1 MIMKGIWWFGNGASR
16 NYRASLTDFFFKVYL
31 GIITILYTRTVAV
44 LLAGSLV
51 LALYILYQLSTLL
64 ILFALCMMTSVLT
77 IRLVLSEDQSQAP
90 FQEPQQP
97 CDADKLEILHQSPI
111 SLNFPETPMPATP
124 LIRVLE
130 TIDLS
135 SSHVEHFINPPFK
148 EQSSPEAIS
157 QEHHMDIPM
166 NE

>member
-1 MIMKGIWWFGNGASR
+1 M
-16 NYRASLTDFFFKVYL
+16 LTDFFFKVYL
-31 GIITILYTRTVAV
+31 SVITIFYTRTVAV

-64 ILFALCMMTSVLT
+64 ILFALCVMTSILT

-90 FQEPQQP
+90 LQEAQQP
-97 CDADKLEILHQSPI
+97 RDTDKPEILRQSPI
-111 SLNFPETPMPATP
+111 LLNFPETPMPAAP

-135 SSHVEHFINPPFK
+135 SSHIEHFINPPLN
-148 EQSSPEAIS
+148 EQSSPETVPEDH
-157 QEHHMDIPM
+157 EHHMDIQ
-166 NE
+166 